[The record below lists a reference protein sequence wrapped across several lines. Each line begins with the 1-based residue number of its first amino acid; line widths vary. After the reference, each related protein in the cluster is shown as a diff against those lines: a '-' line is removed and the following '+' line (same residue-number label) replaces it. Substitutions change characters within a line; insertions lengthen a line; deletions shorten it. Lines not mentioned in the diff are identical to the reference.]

1 MAPVLY
7 CCLLAGMPG
16 PAVLEL
22 IEPRE
27 FLVQVGPDEQK
38 AYRYRLFR
46 PRQIEKNRLYP
57 LIVWLHGYGNG
68 EFEAI
73 GVGQLN
79 HVQNLL
85 PDRNAAENA
94 HFFFLALQ
102 CPTDQRGF
110 FSTHNQAATGGQYPE
125 PGEVLVQVVHQLLRE
140 DPIDPKRVTLVGI
153 SGGANAAWELAGRY
167 PGIFAGVAPM
177 GGGGPPEQTLQRLK
191 QVPIWAFHTKDDLKV
206 SSEGIIRAIDRMRS
220 MGGRAYLTLFPGSGH
235 SCWEQAFSECDLR
248 GWLLSQEQGA
258 RFVRPPGFIPWT
270 ALQLTAQI
278 GLPLLIMLAIIG
290 EVRRRKSQRKQTDI
304 SPETP

>member
-110 FSTHNQAATGGQYPE
+110 LVPTIRPLLAVSTPNRGKYWFKSFINYC
-125 PGEVLVQVVHQLLRE
+125 VR
-140 DPIDPKRVTLVGI
+140 TLSI
-153 SGGANAAWELAGRY
+153 PSA
-167 PGIFAGVAPM
+167 
-177 GGGGPPEQTLQRLK
+177 
-191 QVPIWAFHTKDDLKV
+191 
-206 SSEGIIRAIDRMRS
+206 
-220 MGGRAYLTLFPGSGH
+220 
-235 SCWEQAFSECDLR
+235 
-248 GWLLSQEQGA
+248 LLSWGFPVARTPHGSWPVDIRGFLRASRPWGA
-258 RFVRPPGFIPWT
+258 VALPNRPSSG
-270 ALQLTAQI
+270 
-278 GLPLLIMLAIIG
+278 
-290 EVRRRKSQRKQTDI
+290 
-304 SPETP
+304 